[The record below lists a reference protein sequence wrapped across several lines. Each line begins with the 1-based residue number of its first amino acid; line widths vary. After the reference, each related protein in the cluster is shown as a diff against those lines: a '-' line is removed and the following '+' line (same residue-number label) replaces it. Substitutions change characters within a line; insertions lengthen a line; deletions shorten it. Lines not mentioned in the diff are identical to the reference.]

1 VSANKNGKI
10 RPVRVSQWKYKE
22 GFIISFGLLISGF
35 AVEYFIG
42 GIKIKPGWPVNIYC
56 GIIFISLLV
65 FINYYFKEH
74 QVFKWLSGKY
84 ASVSIISTFSLL
96 VLLIGFIP
104 QNSGYVNSIAGRLG
118 LNNLTSSWPFFIT
131 LIYFLFVLGLVIL
144 RKSIPLKRKNTGFL
158 LNHTGLWIIV
168 FSAGLGNADLK
179 RLIME
184 TKVDNTVRYA
194 FDRNNKIY
202 EMPLAVKLIKFDIEA
217 YNPKIAV
224 VDKLTGKI
232 EGMNSKDI
240 ATIEKDKQIRF
251 PGFNVKINEFYKD
264 SYWFENSYKP
274 VNNSGAAPSALISVV
289 NTSSG
294 DTTEGW
300 VSSGSF
306 KQRAQSLMLDERHLL
321 IMLPPEPKRYSSEVQ
336 IYTKNGL
343 SKRATI
349 EVNKPYKIMGWN
361 LYQLGYNEQMGKWSD
376 TSIIELV
383 KDPWLP
389 AVYTGVFML
398 IAGAAFMFWQG
409 KRIIG
414 DSAPIIGDS
423 APN

>member
-10 RPVRVSQWKYKE
+10 RPARILQWKYKE
-22 GFIISFGLLISGF
+22 GFIISFVLLVSGF
-35 AVEYFIG
+35 AVEYFSG
-42 GIKIKPGWPVNIYC
+42 GIRIKSGWPVNVCC
-56 GIIFISLLV
+56 GAIFISLLV
-65 FINYYFKEH
+65 FINYYYREH
-74 QVFKWLSGKY
+74 QIFKWLSGKY

-104 QNSGYVNSIAGRLG
+104 QNSNYANPITGRLG
-118 LNNLTSSWPFFIT
+118 LNHLTSSWPFFII

-144 RKSIPLKRKNTGFL
+144 RKSVPLKRRNIGFL

-168 FSAGLGNADLK
+168 FAAGLGHGDLK
-179 RLIME
+179 RLVME
-184 TKVDNTVRYA
+184 TKVDEKVWYA

-224 VDKLTGKI
+224 IDKLTGKI
-232 EGMNSKDI
+232 EGTNSKNI

-264 SYWFENSYKP
+264 SYWIENSYKA
-274 VNNSGAAPSALISVV
+274 VNNAGAAPSALISVV
-289 NTSSG
+289 NNSSG

-300 VSSGSF
+300 ISSGSF

-321 IMLPPEPKRYSSEVQ
+321 IMLPPEPKRYSSQVQ
-336 IYTKNGL
+336 IYTKSGL
-343 SKRATI
+343 SKRAAI

-389 AVYTGVFML
+389 AVYTGIFML
-398 IAGAAFMFWQG
+398 ITGAVFMFWQG
-409 KRIIG
+409 KN
-414 DSAPIIGDS
+414 IIGDS
-423 APN
+423 APNGLKINDL